1 MKGEMSDSSLSS
13 GSSPDWQTQTA
24 TEFPLRKSPPDAEAT
39 RRLMDAFT
47 AQQASLVRAVAL
59 RDPDYLNH
67 SFYVDTTT
75 KKRIAFELDAQ
86 EFSRFSAS
94 WQATPLE
101 CIRAMNDTLG
111 RLAEPSRLGRYID
124 AAVDVEI
131 LMDRETWVAGDGR
144 VYRGIP
150 MYLMNGYTDM
160 GLLASPTERNGREK
174 IKVDKERMRAQ
185 LALSK
190 RAKIAGGA
198 PDEDLLARYYDA
210 VRKDMEFDE
219 RGVDELSRE
228 FGSESIVLS
237 EYLDKGLGVCRHLAI
252 VYQIFLQEAGIPSRV
267 VKGNLRFYIFN
278 GRHAWN
284 LVWLSGQVALV
295 DVTHPNVNRP
305 FVLLGA
311 SEEDVYRRASEFNRI
326 YSPTPDDQNHY
337 KIGN

>member
-1 MKGEMSDSSLSS
+1 MNEGTLSS
-13 GSSPDWQTQTA
+13 GSSPDWQSQTA
-24 TEFPLRKSPPDAEAT
+24 TEFPQRKSPPDAEAT
-39 RRLMDAFT
+39 RELMDGFT

-59 RDPDYLNH
+59 GDPDYLNH
-67 SFYVDTTT
+67 SFYLDPSTN
-75 KKRIAFELDAQ
+75 KRIAFELDPQ
-86 EFSRFSAS
+86 EFARFSSA
-94 WQATPLE
+94 WQTTPLE
-101 CIRAMNDTLG
+101 SIRAMNEAIAHLK
-111 RLAEPSRLGRYID
+111 EPSRMGRYLE
-124 AAVDVEI
+124 AAVDVEV
-131 LMDRETWVAGDGR
+131 LMDRQTWVAGDGR

-174 IKVDKERMRAQ
+174 IKVDKERMRPQ
-185 LALSK
+185 LIASK
-190 RAKIAGGA
+190 RAKIGGGGPA
-198 PDEDLLARYYDA
+198 EELLARYYDA
-210 VRKDMEFDE
+210 VRKDMQFDE

-252 VYQIFLQEAGIPSRV
+252 VYQIYLQEAGIPSRV

-284 LVWLSGQVALV
+284 LVWLEGQVVLV

-305 FVLLGA
+305 FILLGR
-311 SEEDVYRRASEFNRI
+311 SEEEVYQRASKFNRN
-326 YSPTPDDQNHY
+326 YSATPDDQNHY

>member
-1 MKGEMSDSSLSS
+1 MSESSLSS
-13 GSSPDWQTQTA
+13 GSFPDWQSQTA
-24 TEFPLRKSPPDAEAT
+24 TELPLRKSPPDAEAT

-59 RDPDYLNH
+59 RDPDYLNR
-67 SFYVDTTT
+67 SFYIDPTT
-75 KKRIAFELDAQ
+75 KKRIAFEIDAE
-86 EFSRFSAS
+86 EFARFRTG
-94 WQATPLE
+94 WQTTPLE
-101 CIRAMNDTLG
+101 YIRAMNEVIG
-111 RLAEPSRLGRYID
+111 RLAEPSRLGRYVE

-174 IKVDKERMRAQ
+174 IKVDKERMRPQ
-185 LALSK
+185 LILSK
-190 RAKIAGGA
+190 RAKLAGGGR
-198 PDEDLLARYYDA
+198 EEELLARYYEA

-219 RGVDELSRE
+219 KGVDELSRE

-252 VYQIFLQEAGIPSRV
+252 VFQIYLQEAGIPSRV

-284 LVWLSGQVALV
+284 LVWIPGQVALV

-305 FVLLGA
+305 FILLG
-311 SEEDVYRRASEFNRI
+311 STEEEVYQRASEFNRS
-326 YSPTPDDQNHY
+326 YTPTPDDQNHY
-337 KIGN
+337 KIGH